1 MYSIVLMAALT
12 GSADVPAFG
21 HRGGGCCGCCGNYSC
36 GCCGNYGCGCG
47 GGGGRRGGHRHG
59 GGCGCCGYAYSCGC
73 CGNNYCC
80 GSSCGSGCCDSGYM
94 EGGAA
99 PSHAMPSGKEP
110 EKIGKPKAPKKETRG
125 PAAAT
130 IIVSLPADAKLI
142 VDDTVTTSTSASR
155 VLTTPELELGQDYH
169 YNLKAE
175 VVLDGK
181 TVTMAKRVAVR
192 AGEQTSV
199 SLFPETSLAQR

>member
-1 MYSIVLMAALT
+1 
-12 GSADVPAFG
+12 
-21 HRGGGCCGCCGNYSC
+21 
-36 GCCGNYGCGCG
+36 
-47 GGGGRRGGHRHG
+47 
-59 GGCGCCGYAYSCGC
+59 
-73 CGNNYCC
+73 
-80 GSSCGSGCCDSGYM
+80 
-94 EGGAA
+94 
-99 PSHAMPSGKEP
+99 MPSGAEP

-142 VDDTVTTSTSASR
+142 VDDTATTSTSASR
-155 VLTTPELELGQDYH
+155 VLTPPELEPGQDYH

-181 TVTMAKRVAVR
+181 TVTVAKQVAVR

>member
-1 MYSIVLMAALT
+1 
-12 GSADVPAFG
+12 
-21 HRGGGCCGCCGNYSC
+21 
-36 GCCGNYGCGCG
+36 
-47 GGGGRRGGHRHG
+47 
-59 GGCGCCGYAYSCGC
+59 
-73 CGNNYCC
+73 
-80 GSSCGSGCCDSGYM
+80 
-94 EGGAA
+94 
-99 PSHAMPSGKEP
+99 MPSGKEP
-110 EKIGKPKAPKKETRG
+110 EKIGAPKAPKKETRG
-125 PAAAT
+125 PASAT

-155 VLTTPELELGQDYH
+155 VLTTPELGLGQDYH

-181 TVTMAKRVAVR
+181 TVTVAKQVAVR

>member
-21 HRGGGCCGCCGNYSC
+21 HRGGGCCGCSGNSSC

-73 CGNNYCC
+73 CGNNNCC

-99 PSHAMPSGKEP
+99 PSHAMPSGHEP
-110 EKIGKPKAPKKETRG
+110 EKIGAPKAPKKETRG

-142 VDDTVTTSTSASR
+142 VDDTATSSTSASR

-181 TVTMAKRVAVR
+181 TVTVAKQVAVR